1 MRDEGWQARL
11 RQAVAESRE
20 RAAERPAP
28 WWVRFD
34 GLPQGVFAEG
44 ADAHVMAR
52 TLFAMREPVRPTP
65 TDREG
70 VTFYPLDGCERI
82 VADESDMRA
91 VMRCVRLTGLHGTYR
106 KAGETREY
114 RF

>member
-1 MRDEGWQARL
+1 MRDEGWQRRL
-11 RQAVAESRE
+11 QVQVAERRE
-20 RAAERPAP
+20 WAAERPAP

-34 GLPQGVFAEG
+34 GLPQGIFAEG

-70 VTFYPLDGCERI
+70 VTFYPLDLCERI
-82 VADESDMRA
+82 VAEESDMKA
-91 VMRCVRLTGLHGTYR
+91 VMRCVRLTGLHGSYR
-106 KAGETREY
+106 KAGEEKEY

>member
-11 RQAVAESRE
+11 KQAVAERRE
-20 RAAERPAP
+20 WAASRPAP
-28 WWVRFD
+28 WWVRLDAPAGGIFA
-34 GLPQGVFAEG
+34 QGK
-44 ADAHVMAR
+44 DAHVINR
-52 TLFAMREPVRPTP
+52 TLYAMREPVRPTP

-70 VTFYPLDGCERI
+70 VTFYPLDDLEWL

-91 VMRCVRLTGLHGTYR
+91 VMRCVRLTGLHGAYR
-106 KAGETREY
+106 KAGETKEY